1 MFSLHSNA
9 LIYFRSKQRA
19 IASNNSSN
27 VQVENIADEES
38 RSEKKKRARRKK
50 KKIVRFE
57 IKY

>member
-38 RSEKKKRARRKK
+38 RSEKKSARGGRKK
-50 KKIVRFE
+50 NCKI
-57 IKY
+57 